1 MSTLN
6 VSFLIWFDGQIV
18 NSPRGVEYHGG
29 CRVEMPLSERM
40 NFDELVNICK
50 RAVCSGPNSTNSEV
64 EITQILFRLPKFVR
78 GEVDSYA
85 LFLVQDNNHL
95 FGILTESMRC
105 PNLRIMEFYV
115 EYRILGGTEISL
127 DNLELSD
134 SSESEWDSES
144 VRSSD
149 EDEDEHFY
157 ESDEDDA
164 GEIDAELEMA
174 NSGEQTHYQSQ
185 LPEHV
190 SRVNVDDFVVDLN
203 EGETPNFTW
212 QPGME
217 FQTGMTFKS
226 RDAVQTCATAYS
238 IAMGKEHQF
247 HRTTPKTIVFVCRHN
262 EICGWWLRATKLQ
275 ANHTWTLTKYIG
287 PHTCDHFMTGR
298 DHRNFKSNQIVE
310 FIKDL
315 VLEQRDIRIK
325 TLMAGIWE
333 RFSVMPTY
341 KRTWLAKEKAICSA
355 YGNWKDSFA
364 EVCSFMANVKVTNPG
379 SFWHAEGDPIYTNHS
394 QNPRVRMFRRMFWT
408 FYPMTAG
415 FPFLKP
421 VLFVDGT
428 HLYGKYTMTLL
439 IASAIDGNNHIMPL
453 AFALV
458 ESESAASYE
467 YFLSHLR
474 EHVIKE
480 RKVAIISDRAGGI
493 IAVLKRPE
501 WAGVSHMFC
510 IRHLASNFN
519 THFRDKDL
527 KKLAEKAGRAY
538 QKKKFTRYMKIMKIK
553 SPDGYKYLMNKE
565 VLKKNQWARAY
576 DVNGQRHNAM
586 TTNYAESVNAT
597 LKNIRGLPI
606 TAMIEAIFRKLVEKY
621 ISRWNFYKSL
631 IVKDIEY
638 TPICI
643 QILRKAGDKS
653 RTHVVQ
659 PYDMTTMTC
668 EVVTKKNN
676 HNQAG
681 GNVHTVNLHKKKC
694 TCGKF
699 QQLKVPCS
707 HAMAVCLKENL
718 NPHDYIGSHY
728 RNQNAIQA
736 WSHVF
741 HSLRDRERWIKPN
754 DLPFVPNPGWARKK
768 GRPVNQRF
776 RNEMDQTYR
785 EDRSPNFCSKCGN
798 RGHNARTCTN
808 RIRDA

>member
-1 MSTLN
+1 MCSNSTLN

-40 NFDELVNICK
+40 NFDKLVNICK

-134 SSESEWDSES
+134 SSESEWDNES

-164 GEIDAELEMA
+164 GDIDAELGMA

-226 RDAVQTCATAYS
+226 RDVVQICATAYS

-275 ANHTWTLTKYIG
+275 TNHTWTLTKYIG

-298 DHRNFKSNQIVE
+298 DHRNFKSSQIVE

-315 VLEQRDIRIK
+315 VLEQRDIHIK
-325 TLMAGIWE
+325 TLMAGILE

-394 QNPRVRMFRRMFWT
+394 QNPRVRMFRR
-408 FYPMTAG
+408 
-415 FPFLKP
+415 
-421 VLFVDGT
+421 
-428 HLYGKYTMTLL
+428 
-439 IASAIDGNNHIMPL
+439 I
-453 AFALV
+453 LV
-458 ESESAASYE
+458 TVYCI
-467 YFLSHLR
+467 LSQ
-474 EHVIKE
+474 
-480 RKVAIISDRAGGI
+480 
-493 IAVLKRPE
+493 
-501 WAGVSHMFC
+501 
-510 IRHLASNFN
+510 
-519 THFRDKDL
+519 RDL
-527 KKLAEKAGRAY
+527 QE
-538 QKKKFTRYMKIMKIK
+538 
-553 SPDGYKYLMNKE
+553 
-565 VLKKNQWARAY
+565 
-576 DVNGQRHNAM
+576 
-586 TTNYAESVNAT
+586 
-597 LKNIRGLPI
+597 
-606 TAMIEAIFRKLVEKY
+606 
-621 ISRWNFYKSL
+621 
-631 IVKDIEY
+631 
-638 TPICI
+638 
-643 QILRKAGDKS
+643 
-653 RTHVVQ
+653 RTHVTGEASSSAARRIRFGARSSQLATMEDRRDVTLPPPEPADQ
-659 PYDMTTMTC
+659 PYQLPPLPPCQVDLSSIRGRRRQPRRMPPQPRPEHVYPIPEPLFFHTEVAGTSDIPQADYWERQHYGSTSGATPQASYPQFQVPPASMPYVDSFFGDTTFTTTQDPPGPSESQVPPAPMPYSDSSFR
-668 EVVTKKNN
+668 
-676 HNQAG
+676 
-681 GNVHTVNLHKKKC
+681 HTTFANTRDPFAPSDSQVR
-694 TCGKF
+694 
-699 QQLKVPCS
+699 QPPIPS
-707 HAMAVCLKENL
+707 
-718 NPHDYIGSHY
+718 
-728 RNQNAIQA
+728 
-736 WSHVF
+736 F
-741 HSLRDRERWIKPN
+741 HSYL
-754 DLPFVPNPGWARKK
+754 G
-768 GRPVNQRF
+768 
-776 RNEMDQTYR
+776 EM
-785 EDRSPNFCSKCGN
+785 G
-798 RGHNARTCTN
+798 
-808 RIRDA
+808 